1 MVTRII
7 GTILRKKIKMES
19 KFLKLSQTL
28 IFLFIPF
35 ICISQLKFLPKSKGQ
50 LVEHTY
56 YSLSYLEEHE
66 QAEWV
71 HYKLNDIMLKGIVP
85 RKSSFK
91 SDKLII
97 TKSAAL
103 SDYKYS
109 GYDRGHLV
117 PAGDMK
123 LSKVSMIESFLMSNI
138 SPQKKDFNGREW
150 LRLEKHVRSLAK
162 KNEIYVTTGG
172 VLKPSLKKI
181 GKEKNIS
188 VPELFYKIIYDA
200 KNEKMFAYLMP
211 NKKLE
216 SIEKYLVTVDSI
228 EVLTGI
234 DFYPQLIDELEE
246 KMESTLNALPI
257 K

>member
-1 MVTRII
+1 M
-7 GTILRKKIKMES
+7 KK
-19 KFLKLSQTL
+19 FFF
-28 IFLFIPF
+28 IFLIPL
-35 ICISQLKFLPKSKGQ
+35 ICVGQLKFLPKSKGQ

-71 HYKLNDIMLKGIVP
+71 HYMLNDVMLKGIVP
-85 RKSSFK
+85 RKNSFK
-91 SDKLII
+91 SDKLIT
-97 TKSAAL
+97 TKSAVL

-123 LSKVSMIESFLMSNI
+123 LSKVSMSESFLMSNI
-138 SPQKKDFNGREW
+138 SPQLPSFNQGAW
-150 LRLEKHVRSLAK
+150 HRLEKRVRLKAK
-162 KNEIYVTTGG
+162 QSELYITTGG
-172 VLKPSLKKI
+172 VLNSLDLHRI
-181 GKEKNIS
+181 GDNKVS
-188 VPELFYKIIYDA
+188 VPQQFYKIIYDA
-200 KNEKMFAYLMP
+200 KNQEIFAYLMP

-216 SIEKYLVTVDSI
+216 SLEKYVVTVDSI
-228 EVLTGI
+228 EAITGI

-246 KMESTLNALPI
+246 IMESTLNALPN

>member
-1 MVTRII
+1 MMFII
-7 GTILRKKIKMES
+7 NN
-19 KFLKLSQTL
+19 TL
-28 IFLFIPF
+28 ILLFIPF
-35 ICISQLKFLPKSKGQ
+35 ICFAQLKFLPESKGQ

-85 RKSSFK
+85 RKNSFK

-109 GYDRGHLV
+109 GYDKGHLV

-138 SPQKKDFNGREW
+138 SPQLPSFNQGAW
-150 LRLEKHVRSLAK
+150 HKLEKRVRLKAK
-162 KNEIYVTTGG
+162 QSELYITTGG
-172 VLKPSLKKI
+172 VLNSVDLHRI
-181 GKEKNIS
+181 GDNKVS
-188 VPELFYKIIYDA
+188 VPDQFYKIIYDA
-200 KNEKMFAYLMP
+200 KNQKMFAYLIP

-216 SIEKYLVTVDSI
+216 SLKKYVVTVDSI